1 MQTHSK
7 YQYQPFEVSG
17 KEVRFHWD
25 VQSYEVEDDPD
36 LLVAKDN
43 DLHYSAE
50 EALCLVSDSPE
61 VLLNKI
67 TAEGCDLVKAQELVD
82 LWVNR

>member
-25 VQSYEVEDDPD
+25 VQSYEVEDD
-36 LLVAKDN
+36 L

-50 EALCLVSDSPE
+50 EALCLESDSPE
-61 VLLNKI
+61 ILLEKI
-67 TAEGCDLVKAQELVD
+67 LAEGCDLVKAQELVD
-82 LWVNR
+82 LWLNR

>member
-7 YQYQPFEVSG
+7 YQYQPFEHSG

-25 VQSYEVEDDPD
+25 VQSYEVQDDTD
-36 LLVAKDN
+36 LIVAKDN
-43 DLHYSAE
+43 DLHYSAQ
-50 EALCLVSDSPE
+50 EALCLDSDSPE
-61 VLLNKI
+61 IMLEKI
-67 TAEGCDLVKAQELVD
+67 LAEGCDLVKAQELVN

>member
-7 YQYQPFEVSG
+7 YKYQPFEVSG

-25 VQSYEVEDDPD
+25 VQSYEVEDDP
-36 LLVAKDN
+36 